1 MDPSQESTQP
11 NQGLDLSAVRSKNMP
26 AEQAGQAGQAGQTGH
41 AAGAGAGAD
50 GAAGGPAGGDPN
62 AVAVPGLVFDVDES
76 TFTNLVA
83 ISDRVPVVIDLWA
96 EWCEPC
102 KQLSPILERV
112 VTAYGGRL
120 VLAKVDVDAN
130 PRLQQAFGVQSIPT
144 VVALIKGQPVPLFQS
159 ALPEPQVQAYFD
171 ELLKLAGENG
181 VTGHAA
187 VGGAEPEP
195 AGPAH
200 PEAEEALAKGDFDT
214 AENLFKAAL
223 ANSPADEEAKFGLA
237 RAGLGRR
244 LIDQEPAD
252 LIAAADAD
260 PKDVE
265 AAKAAAD
272 AEVVS
277 GNAGSAFNRLI
288 SLIRTTAGD
297 EKESLRLRV
306 LDLFE
311 VLGADDPAVTKARTA
326 LMRALF

>member
-1 MDPSQESTQP
+1 MSMDPSQENTQP

-26 AEQAGQAGQAGQTGH
+26 ADQGGQ
-41 AAGAGAGAD
+41 AAGAGA
-50 GAAGGPAGGDPN
+50 AGGAGGQAGQDPN

-76 TFTNLVA
+76 TFTSLVA

-102 KQLSPILERV
+102 KQLSPVLERV
-112 VTAYGGRL
+112 VTSYGGRL

-144 VVALIKGQPVPLFQS
+144 IVALIKGQPVPLFQS

-181 VTGHAA
+181 VTGYAA

-200 PEAEEALAKGDFDT
+200 PEAEEALATGDFDT
-214 AENLFKAAL
+214 AESLFKAAL

-252 LIAAADAD
+252 LIAAAEAD
-260 PKDVE
+260 PQDVE

-272 AEVVS
+272 AEIVS

>member
-1 MDPSQESTQP
+1 MSMDPSQENTQP

-26 AEQAGQAGQAGQTGH
+26 ADQGGQ
-41 AAGAGAGAD
+41 AAGAGA
-50 GAAGGPAGGDPN
+50 AGGAGGQAGQDPN

-76 TFTNLVA
+76 TFTSLVA

-102 KQLSPILERV
+102 KQLSPVLERV
-112 VTAYGGRL
+112 VTSYGGRL

-181 VTGHAA
+181 VTGYAA

-200 PEAEEALAKGDFDT
+200 PEAEEALATGDFDT
-214 AENLFKAAL
+214 AESLFKAAL

-252 LIAAADAD
+252 LIAAAEAD
-260 PKDVE
+260 PQDVE

-272 AEVVS
+272 AEIVS
-277 GNAGSAFNRLI
+277 GNADSAFNRLI

>member
-1 MDPSQESTQP
+1 MSMDPSQENAQP
-11 NQGLDLSAVRSKNMP
+11 DQGLDLSAVRSKNMP
-26 AEQAGQAGQAGQTGH
+26 AGQGGQAGH
-41 AAGAGAGAD
+41 AAGD
-50 GAAGGPAGGDPN
+50 QVGGDPD

-76 TFTNLVA
+76 TFTSLVA
-83 ISDRVPVVIDLWA
+83 MSDRVPVVIDLWA

-112 VTAYGGRL
+112 VTSYGGRL

-181 VTGHAA
+181 VTGHA
-187 VGGAEPEP
+187 VTGEAEPEP

-214 AENLFKAAL
+214 AEKLFKAAL

-260 PKDVE
+260 PKNVE

>member
-1 MDPSQESTQP
+1 MSMDPSQESTQP

-26 AEQAGQAGQAGQTGH
+26 AEQAGQAGH

-76 TFTNLVA
+76 TFTSLVA

-272 AEVVS
+272 AEVVG

>member
-1 MDPSQESTQP
+1 MSMDPSQESTQP

-26 AEQAGQAGQAGQTGH
+26 AEQGGQT
-41 AAGAGAGAD
+41 AGPGA
-50 GAAGGPAGGDPN
+50 GAAGGQAGGDPN

-76 TFTNLVA
+76 TFTSLVA

-112 VTAYGGRL
+112 VTSYGGRL

-252 LIAAADAD
+252 LIATADAD
-260 PKDVE
+260 PKNVE

-288 SLIRTTAGD
+288 SLIRTTTGD

>member
-1 MDPSQESTQP
+1 MSMEPSQENAQP
-11 NQGLDLSAVRSKNMP
+11 NQGLDLSAVRSRNMP
-26 AEQAGQAGQAGQTGH
+26 ADQGGQ
-41 AAGAGAGAD
+41 AAGAGAGA
-50 GAAGGPAGGDPN
+50 GAAGGIGGAGGQAGQDPN

-76 TFTNLVA
+76 TFTSLVA

-102 KQLSPILERV
+102 KQLSPVLERV
-112 VTAYGGRL
+112 VTSYGGRL

-181 VTGHAA
+181 VTGYAA

-214 AENLFKAAL
+214 AESLFKAAL

-272 AEVVS
+272 AEIVS
-277 GNAGSAFNRLI
+277 GSAGSAFNRLI

>member
-26 AEQAGQAGQAGQTGH
+26 AEQAGQAGQA
-41 AAGAGAGAD
+41 AGAGAGAGA
-50 GAAGGPAGGDPN
+50 GAAGGPAGGDPDT
-62 AVAVPGLVFDVDES
+62 VAVPGLVFDVDES
-76 TFTNLVA
+76 TFTSLVA

-112 VTAYGGRL
+112 VTSYGGRL

-181 VTGHAA
+181 VTGHAV

-195 AGPAH
+195 VGPAH

-260 PKDVE
+260 PKNVE

-288 SLIRTTAGD
+288 SLIRTTTGD

-306 LDLFE
+306 LDLFA

>member
-1 MDPSQESTQP
+1 MSMDPSQENAQP

-26 AEQAGQAGQAGQTGH
+26 ADQGGQPGGAAPGAGGAGGAGGQAGQ
-41 AAGAGAGAD
+41 
-50 GAAGGPAGGDPN
+50 DPN

-76 TFTNLVA
+76 TFTSLVA

-102 KQLSPILERV
+102 KQLSPVLERV
-112 VTAYGGRL
+112 VTSYGGRL

-181 VTGHAA
+181 VTGYAA

-200 PEAEEALAKGDFDT
+200 PEAEEALSKGDFDT
-214 AENLFKAAL
+214 AESLFKAAL

-244 LIDQEPAD
+244 LIDKEPAD

-272 AEVVS
+272 AEIVS
-277 GNAGSAFNRLI
+277 GNAGGAFNRLI

>member
-1 MDPSQESTQP
+1 MDPSQENTQP

-26 AEQAGQAGQAGQTGH
+26 ADQGGQ
-41 AAGAGAGAD
+41 AAGAGAGA
-50 GAAGGPAGGDPN
+50 GAAGGAGGQAGQDPN

-76 TFTNLVA
+76 TFTSLVA

-102 KQLSPILERV
+102 KQLSPVLERV
-112 VTAYGGRL
+112 VTSYGGRL

-181 VTGHAA
+181 VTGYAA

-200 PEAEEALAKGDFDT
+200 PEAEEALATGDFDT
-214 AENLFKAAL
+214 AESLFKAAL

-252 LIAAADAD
+252 LIAAAEAD
-260 PKDVE
+260 PQDVE

-272 AEVVS
+272 AEIVS

>member
-1 MDPSQESTQP
+1 MSMDPSQENTQP
-11 NQGLDLSAVRSKNMP
+11 NQGLDLSAVRSKNRP
-26 AEQAGQAGQAGQTGH
+26 ADQGGQ
-41 AAGAGAGAD
+41 AAGAGAGA
-50 GAAGGPAGGDPN
+50 GAAGGAGGQAGQDPN

-76 TFTNLVA
+76 TFTSLVA
-83 ISDRVPVVIDLWA
+83 ISERVPVVIDLWA

-102 KQLSPILERV
+102 KQLSPVLERV
-112 VTAYGGRL
+112 VTSYGGRL

-181 VTGHAA
+181 VTGYAA

-200 PEAEEALAKGDFDT
+200 PEAEEALATGDFDT
-214 AENLFKAAL
+214 AESLFKAAL

-244 LIDQEPAD
+244 LIDKEPAD

-272 AEVVS
+272 AEIVS

>member
-1 MDPSQESTQP
+1 MSMEPSQENTQP

-26 AEQAGQAGQAGQTGH
+26 ADQGGQ
-41 AAGAGAGAD
+41 AAGAGAGA
-50 GAAGGPAGGDPN
+50 GGAGGQAGQDPN

-76 TFTNLVA
+76 TFTSLVA

-102 KQLSPILERV
+102 KQLSPVLERV
-112 VTAYGGRL
+112 VTSYGGRL

-181 VTGHAA
+181 VTGYAA

-214 AENLFKAAL
+214 AESLFKAAL

-252 LIAAADAD
+252 LIAAAEAD
-260 PKDVE
+260 PQDVE

-272 AEVVS
+272 AEIVS
-277 GNAGSAFNRLI
+277 GNADSAFNRLI

>member
-1 MDPSQESTQP
+1 MSMDPSQENTQP

-26 AEQAGQAGQAGQTGH
+26 ADQGGQAT
-41 AAGAGAGAD
+41 GAGAGA
-50 GAAGGPAGGDPN
+50 AGGAGGQAGQDPN

-76 TFTNLVA
+76 TFTSLVA

-112 VTAYGGRL
+112 VTSYGGRL

-181 VTGHAA
+181 VTGYAA

-200 PEAEEALAKGDFDT
+200 PEAEEALSKGDFDT
-214 AENLFKAAL
+214 AESLFKAAL

-244 LIDQEPAD
+244 LIDKEPAD

-272 AEVVS
+272 AEIVS

>member
-1 MDPSQESTQP
+1 MSMDPSQENTQP

-26 AEQAGQAGQAGQTGH
+26 ADQGGQ
-41 AAGAGAGAD
+41 AAGAGAGA
-50 GAAGGPAGGDPN
+50 AGGAGGQAGQDPN

-76 TFTNLVA
+76 TFTSLVA

-102 KQLSPILERV
+102 KQLSPVLERV
-112 VTAYGGRL
+112 VTSYGGRL

-181 VTGHAA
+181 VTGYAA

-200 PEAEEALAKGDFDT
+200 PEAEEALATGDFDT
-214 AENLFKAAL
+214 AESLFKAAL

-252 LIAAADAD
+252 LIAAAEAD
-260 PKDVE
+260 PQDVE

-272 AEVVS
+272 AEIVS

>member
-1 MDPSQESTQP
+1 MSMDPSQENTQQ
-11 NQGLDLSAVRSKNMP
+11 NQGLDLSAVRSKNLP
-26 AEQAGQAGQAGQTGH
+26 PEQAGGQGRAP
-41 AAGAGAGAD
+41 AGAGSGAGAQ
-50 GAAGGPAGGDPN
+50 DPN
-62 AVAVPGLVFDVDES
+62 AVAVASLVFDVDEAS
-76 TFTNLVA
+76 FNDVVA

-96 EWCEPC
+96 EWCGPC
-102 KQLSPILERV
+102 KQLSPALERV
-112 VTAYGGRL
+112 TEDYGGRL

-144 VVALIKGQPVPLFQS
+144 VVAIVKGQPVPLFQS
-159 ALPEPQVQAYFD
+159 AVPEAQIRAYFD
-171 ELLKLAGENG
+171 ELLKLASENG
-181 VTGHAA
+181 VTGYA
-187 VGGAEPEP
+187 VADGAEPEP

-223 ANSPADEEAKFGLA
+223 ASSPADEEAKFGLA

-244 LIDQEPAD
+244 LIDKEPAD
-252 LIAAADAD
+252 LIAAAEAN

-272 AEVVS
+272 AEVVG
-277 GNAGSAFNRLI
+277 GNASGAFTRLI
-288 SLIRTTAGD
+288 SLIRTTAG
-297 EKESLRLRV
+297 EERESLRLRV
-306 LDLFE
+306 LELFE